1 MPTRHTLSLCV
12 DLAAAGARNAPAT
25 APYRVQLIPAGPR
38 IVGRDGRE
46 WLFDDQ
52 AATDVLAAFDAGQV
66 KLPIDRNHAQELRAP
81 KGEES
86 PAAGWIESLS
96 VEAGSLWGQVIW
108 TDRGRNEVAAREYR
122 YLSPAFDYDPETG
135 RVSRLASAGLTNSP
149 NLHLQALNHR
159 EESPMNRSTLLVAA
173 ITTALGLPADAT
185 DDAVATAVNSLKT
198 AADDASARAL
208 NAEKAQPSLDRY
220 VPRADYDAL
229 VTRATNAENAV
240 KARDAAEH
248 QAAVDGAL
256 AEALKAGKITPATED
271 YHRASCA
278 DAAGLA
284 RFRAF
289 CAAAPEIGGA
299 SSLAGKRVD
308 KSGAGA
314 LNADERAVC
323 RATGIPEA
331 DFIKARD
338 AQEATA

>member
-25 APYRVQLIPAGPR
+25 APDRVQLIPAGPR

-46 WLFDDQ
+46 WLFDAQ
-52 AATDVLAAFDAGQV
+52 AVADVLEAFDAGRA

-86 PAAGWIESLS
+86 PAAGWIESLF
-96 VEAGSLWGQVIW
+96 VEDGSLWGQVIW

-159 EESPMNRSTLLVAA
+159 EASPMNRSALLVAA
-173 ITTALGLPADAT
+173 ITTALGLSADAA
-185 DDAVATAVNSLKT
+185 DDAVATAINSLKT
-198 AADDASARAL
+198 TADDASARAL

-229 VTRATNAENAV
+229 VTRATNAEDAV

-248 QAAVDGAL
+248 KAAVDGAI
-256 AEALKAGKITPATED
+256 ANALKAGKITPATED

-289 CAAAPEIGGA
+289 CAAAPEVGGA
-299 SSLAGKRVD
+299 TDLGTRKPDAGKP
-308 KSGAGA
+308 AA
-314 LNADERAVC
+314 LNAEEAAIC
-323 RATGIPEA
+323 RATGIDPKNFA
-331 DFIKARD
+331 AIRD
-338 AQEATA
+338 EEATA